1 MTTPAPGTMQ
11 TATAV
16 EKQQFENQS
25 GGFVGAVQIDATG
38 KSAGVAVA
46 PGGRV
51 WLSHAEQVLTAN
63 APQDPRHNPFLP
75 QVFQQ
80 IDLESGE
87 RRDVTITPLKPVTD
101 QRYVPA
107 SERFVP
113 AEQPEA
119 AHAAEAAAAA
129 REEEPVQVTSASDPV
144 AETEAAVEAAGTD
157 REVPAPSARA
167 QAAAEA
173 AAGTETA
180 QAGEETGAAVP
191 PAQDAEKGQYA
202 PGEEVG
208 TPEAPAA
215 APAEDAE
222 AETPAGPPTPPAPW
236 TPGSSA

>member
-1 MTTPAPGTMQ
+1 MTAPGTIQ
-11 TATAV
+11 TATSV

-38 KSAGVAVA
+38 KPSGVAVA

-63 APQDPRHNPFLP
+63 APQDPRHNPFLS

-80 IDLESGE
+80 IDPETGD
-87 RRDVTITPLKPVTD
+87 RRDVEVTPLKAVTD

-113 AEQPEA
+113 AEQPES
-119 AHAAEAAAAA
+119 
-129 REEEPVQVTSASDPV
+129 EPSVESSPEPTKV
-144 AETEAAVEAAGTD
+144 ETETPAAPPAEP
-157 REVPAPSARA
+157 PAPSARA

-180 QAGEETGAAVP
+180 QEGEETGAAVP

-215 APAEDAE
+215 APAEGEQA
-222 AETPAGPPTPPAPW
+222 ATPAGPPAPPAPW
-236 TPGSSA
+236 TPGSTA